1 LTINK
6 CSNIPGSVTCRA
18 DSLFTIMLQVLLSPL
33 WIPDRINQLEL
44 SASYILV
51 VVGDSSQLMHTY
63 MIPHTANSLND
74 KDKFT

>member
-1 LTINK
+1 
-6 CSNIPGSVTCRA
+6 
-18 DSLFTIMLQVLLSPL
+18 MLQVLLSPL